1 MNQKQLYFTASHCM
15 LFSLRVCACR
25 SVGSSSLINQARSAS
40 PWTPTSSATPV
51 TWAGCAPLTAFP
63 HTTHTESGRDWC
75 SVGPTY
81 TALWLCMHICDPR
94 LFVTVFLKYLL
105 FPCVFFPHHHLH
117 THAADCNTEKRW
129 CDAIDWFLKFEVLH
143 FKCGTRWRRV
153 SL

>member
-1 MNQKQLYFTASHCM
+1 MFNITMNQKQLYFTASHCM
-15 LFSLRVCACR
+15 LFSLCVCARR

-105 FPCVFFPHHHLH
+105 FPCLPPPPPAH
-117 THAADCNTEKRW
+117 TCCRLQHWKEVVW
-129 CDAIDWFLKFEVLH
+129 CYWLISQIWGPTFQV
-143 FKCGTRWRRV
+143 WN
-153 SL
+153 